1 MACVNGLFFRDGHVC
16 EDCLGKPFQLP
27 GIVHRCY
34 RGSLAASG
42 TVAVMNL
49 VHRGLGTWRDQVDV
63 FITLS
68 EFTRAK
74 LVEMGLPPDR
84 MVVKPNVVMPDPG
97 PGDGSGGYAVYV
109 GRLAPEKGLGVLLEA
124 WGRIGERLPL
134 HVVGG
139 GPLEGL
145 VAEAA
150 SRRGAAVVYRGE
162 LPAAEVLEVVGRAS
176 GLVFPSVW
184 YESFGRVAI
193 EALAKGTP
201 VIVSDMGAMA
211 ELVDDGVTGRK
222 FAAGDAAD
230 LARAVERFL

>member
-1 MACVNGLFFRDGHVC
+1 
-16 EDCLGKPFQLP
+16 
-27 GIVHRCY
+27 
-34 RGSLAASG
+34 
-42 TVAVMNL
+42 
-49 VHRGLGTWRDQVDV
+49 
-63 FITLS
+63 
-68 EFTRAK
+68 
-74 LVEMGLPPDR
+74 
-84 MVVKPNVVMPDPG
+84 VVKPNVVMPDPG
-97 PGDGSGGYAVYV
+97 PGDRSGRYAVYV

-150 SRRGAAVVYRGE
+150 SRRGAGVVYRGE

-176 GLVFPSVW
+176 VLVFPSVW
-184 YESFGRVAI
+184 YETFGRVAI

-230 LARAVERFL
+230 LARAVERFLADDTARAAMRRDARNAYLERYSPAVNLGMLREAYEAALRRARAR